1 MGALVDKQLKPV
13 HKRTQG
19 LDEPDSVITDAKD
32 FCMTFGE
39 DQQDFE
45 NVKNKYDQA
54 SAEEKERIHQL
65 LECDEQAFS
74 SIRALASHLS
84 ELQEDDF
91 ERIVAGLKGLGLDI
105 AAE

>member
-45 NVKNKYDQA
+45 DVKNKYDQA
-54 SAEEKERIHQL
+54 SAE
-65 LECDEQAFS
+65 
-74 SIRALASHLS
+74 
-84 ELQEDDF
+84 
-91 ERIVAGLKGLGLDI
+91 
-105 AAE
+105 

>member
-1 MGALVDKQLKPV
+1 MGALVDKQLKPT

-19 LDEPDSVITDAKD
+19 LDEAGSVITDAKD
-32 FCMTFGE
+32 FCMIFGE

-91 ERIVAGLKGLGLDI
+91 ERIVAGLKGFGLDI
-105 AAE
+105 VAE